1 MEGAQQK
8 GPGGRGGKERR
19 DKEQEKENKGAVG
32 VDPSHPNL
40 PELWGCRGDCLQGSG
55 LRGEGGAMAG
65 GPAEAAPSILGGCG
79 LGLCPVEARRRGQ
92 GGPPLPHPSASCA
105 LTEWTGGWTGG
116 RGHGPPPLPT
126 GSQHREGHETGE
138 LQLPLPPPGGELKL
152 PEAQSLL
159 CDL

>member
-79 LGLCPVEARRRGQ
+79 LGLCPVEARRRGR
-92 GGPPLPHPSASCA
+92 GG
-105 LTEWTGGWTGG
+105 G
-116 RGHGPPPLPT
+116 
-126 GSQHREGHETGE
+126 
-138 LQLPLPPPGGELKL
+138 
-152 PEAQSLL
+152 LL
-159 CDL
+159 CPVPRHPAHSLSGLGGGQEGEATALHRFPLAPSTEKDTRQGSSSSHFLLLEEN